1 MLISL
6 IFLSRRGRRGRFV
19 ILIVPSPRSIGVRGV
34 GAILLLTSVR
44 SSPSRV
50 LVKVVLVKVVL
61 VILVI
66 VLVVVVILL
75 LLLR

>member
-1 MLISL
+1 ML
-6 IFLSRRGRRGRFV
+6 LSRRGRRGRFV

-50 LVKVVLVKVVL
+50 LVKVVLV
-61 VILVI
+61 ILVI
-66 VLVVVVILL
+66 VLVVV
-75 LLLR
+75 LRR